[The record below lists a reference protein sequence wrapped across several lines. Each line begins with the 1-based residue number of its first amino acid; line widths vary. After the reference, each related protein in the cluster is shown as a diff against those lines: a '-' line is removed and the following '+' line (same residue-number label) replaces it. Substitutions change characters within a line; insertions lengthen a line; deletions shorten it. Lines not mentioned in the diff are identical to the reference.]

1 MIQIVYDKIISYCG
15 TNDIP
20 CVIVGSKIDLQTRY
34 VIHFPSALAHATYSG
49 FQRCP
54 VLTVLLA
61 GR

>member
-20 CVIVGSKIDLQTRY
+20 CVIVGSKTDLQKRY
-34 VIHFPSALAHATYSG
+34 VLLYWRMPLTLFFNA
-49 FQRCP
+49 F
-54 VLTVLLA
+54 TVLLS